1 MQKPDK
7 WRKPLDNN
15 FWQNKQ
21 VFITGCTGLLGSWL
35 TAALVEMGADV
46 TGLVRDYVPQSQLY
60 RSGMVDRIKV
70 VRGELCDYNLL
81 ERSLAEYEI
90 EYVFHLAAQTIV
102 GIANRAPMS
111 TFETNIRGTYMLLE
125 AARRNDTVQGV
136 LVASS
141 DKAYG
146 DQSELPYVETAPLQ
160 GKHPY
165 DVSKSCA
172 DLISQAY
179 AHSYGLPVLVT
190 RCANLYGG
198 GDLNWNRILPGT
210 IRSVL
215 KGERPIIRSDGTFKR
230 DYLYV
235 KDAVRGYLMAAEQIV
250 TLGSNGESFNFGMGR
265 PNTALEVVQTIIRVS
280 DHPQLQPIILNEVEN
295 EIQDQ
300 YLCSDKAGQV
310 LGWEPQYTLEEG
322 LAETMAW
329 YREFLGLG

>member
-1 MQKPDK
+1 MDTQ
-7 WRKPLDNN
+7 
-15 FWQNKQ
+15 FWQDKR

-35 TAALVEMGADV
+35 TEALVAAGADV
-46 TGLVRDYVPQSQLY
+46 VGLVRDYVPQSQLY
-60 RSGMVDRIKV
+60 RSGTVERIKV
-70 VRGELCDYNLL
+70 VRGELCDYDLL
-81 ERSLAEYEI
+81 ERTLAEYEI
-90 EYVFHLAAQTIV
+90 KYIYHLAAQTIV

-125 AARRNDTVQGV
+125 AARRNPTVQGI

-146 DQSELPYVETAPLQ
+146 DQPDLPYLESAPLQ

-172 DLISQAY
+172 DLIAQAY
-179 AHSYGLPVLVT
+179 ARSYQLPVIVS

-215 KGERPIIRSDGTFKR
+215 QGERPIVRSDGTFKR

-235 KDAVRGYLMAAEQIV
+235 KDAVRGYMMAARCFAETQFY
-250 TLGSNGESFNFGMGR
+250 GEAFNFGVGHPEM
-265 PNTALEVVQTIIRVS
+265 ALDVVQTIIKVAGRP
-280 DHPQLQPIILNEVEN
+280 DLTPIILNEVKN

-300 YLCSDKAGQV
+300 YLCSDKAGKI
-310 LGWEPQYTLEEG
+310 LGWSPQYSLEEG

-329 YREFLGLG
+329 YRAFLGLPVIANR

>member
-1 MQKPDK
+1 MDNQFWRDK
-7 WRKPLDNN
+7 R
-15 FWQNKQ
+15 

-35 TAALVEMGADV
+35 TEALVAAGADV
-46 TGLVRDYVPQSQLY
+46 VGLVRDYVPQSQLY
-60 RSGMVDRIKV
+60 RSGTVERIKV
-70 VRGELCDYNLL
+70 VRGELCDYDLL
-81 ERSLAEYEI
+81 ERTLAEYEI
-90 EYVFHLAAQTIV
+90 EYVYHLAAQTIV

-125 AARRNDTVQGV
+125 AARRNSTVRGII
-136 LVASS
+136 VASS

-146 DQSELPYVETAPLQ
+146 DQPNLPYLESAPLQ
-160 GKHPY
+160 GRHPY

-172 DLISQAY
+172 DLIAQTY
-179 AHSYGLPVLVT
+179 AHSYQLPVIVI

-215 KGERPIIRSDGTFKR
+215 QGERPIIRSDGTFKR

-235 KDAVRGYLMAAEQIV
+235 KDAVRGYMMAARC
-250 TLGSNGESFNFGMGR
+250 LGDAQFYGQAFNFGMGR
-265 PNTALEVVQTIIRVS
+265 PEMALDVVQTIIKVS
-280 DHPQLQPIILNEVEN
+280 DRPDLTPIILNEVKN

-300 YLCSDKAGQV
+300 YLCSDKAGQI
-310 LGWEPQYTLEEG
+310 LGWEPQYSLEEG

-329 YREFLGLG
+329 YRAFLELT